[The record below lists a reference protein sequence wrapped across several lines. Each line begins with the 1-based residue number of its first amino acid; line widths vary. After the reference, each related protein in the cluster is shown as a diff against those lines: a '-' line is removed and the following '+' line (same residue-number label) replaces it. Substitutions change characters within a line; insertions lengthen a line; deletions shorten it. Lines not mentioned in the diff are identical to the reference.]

1 MNNPLDRRMF
11 NQQMMNRQPMPN
23 QPSMGRQSMG
33 ILASSPQLM
42 NAVQGYAQGGQVVS
56 AKDGKFLGFN
66 NFVGEYLDG
75 KRAENERNNTPEA
88 ISYQAQEKA
97 AELNRTLPK
106 GGFNNPNI
114 KMYSGRISGILAAN
128 PNIQYDEETGY
139 FRSNVD
145 SPEVER
151 LVKEKEKT
159 DIEGDTTL
167 LNELEKDKEK
177 NKKTANQNMTQVEDL
192 SGNKAATYDIAGGN
206 DVAQTGLADNQ
217 IMDDGAGPSINA
229 QLQQNLNKKKV
240 VDEEDNGAPTTTAA
254 DITTKAA
261 NSLEAWKKKQK
272 NIDKSYEV
280 TNKNSEAMYKEV
292 QKVLEETDDDIDL
305 EAVER
310 MAKKALGLK
319 DGKEYDEDKTTAFW
333 MAVIKGGLATA
344 AGESANALTN
354 IAKGLSFGV
363 DSYGK
368 DMNSIADDEREDR
381 KDLAKMK
388 YELIKDEKSARIA
401 KRTLKLQGYQA
412 LAAIENRKNEF
423 ASTQDYQ
430 KQRDVITDAIAN
442 ANLDLVAAQTFHK
455 IGMDGADY
463 DLNLKK
469 FALDVKKQK
478 QYIKLNNDKLN
489 QDYKLGTMTPEMKNI
504 YSLGDSYVSFDKD
517 SQTFTYTP
525 LGEQAL
531 IAATVTKTTMTD
543 LKATA
548 ASIGETKKLRG
559 LDYPTKEATVS
570 AYYRYEGVIKPKLE
584 ALSKTSVDRTGQ
596 IDIKVYEAAEK
607 EIMKQFAID
616 SGALN
621 SQNTAPPPRNV
632 APTIYTSNPSDAE
645 IKELVKQGFNSI
657 KVGKNT
663 FNIDPK

>member
-23 QPSMGRQSMG
+23 QPSMGRQPMG
-33 ILASSPQLM
+33 ILNSSPQLI
-42 NAVQGYAQGGQVVS
+42 NAVQGYAQGGMVKGYNHGGVHYIPGQTSNQDIMQKLDRLNKAEFQPELPLNQTLNEPGMITSLDDVTKIKVEPS
-56 AKDGKFLGFN
+56 TGISNIDTSNAEEVNSFNTDTPVEVDEFGKSDVTKDQGINKYDMGESRTINEENAK
-66 NFVGEYLDG
+66 
-75 KRAENERNNTPEA
+75 
-88 ISYQAQEKA
+88 
-97 AELNRTLPK
+97 
-106 GGFNNPNI
+106 
-114 KMYSGRISGILAAN
+114 ILAK
-128 PNIQYDEETGY
+128 Q
-139 FRSNVD
+139 
-145 SPEVER
+145 
-151 LVKEKEKT
+151 
-159 DIEGDTTL
+159 
-167 LNELEKDKEK
+167 
-177 NKKTANQNMTQVEDL
+177 
-192 SGNKAATYDIAGGN
+192 
-206 DVAQTGLADNQ
+206 
-217 IMDDGAGPSINA
+217 
-229 QLQQNLNKKKV
+229 KKV
-240 VDEEDNGAPTTTAA
+240 VDEEDNGAPTTTAS

-272 NIDKSYEV
+272 NIDKRYEV

-489 QDYKLGTMTPEMKNI
+489 QDYKLGTMTTEMKNI

-517 SQTFTYTP
+517 SKTYSYTP

-584 ALSKTSVDRTGQ
+584 ALSKTSEDRLGK
-596 IDIKVYEAAEK
+596 IDMQVYQAQEQ

-621 SQNTAPPPRNV
+621 VPSSGTSTSVYRTMPKAIIDKN
-632 APTIYTSNPSDAE
+632 YSEKSLFTSNG
-645 IKELVKQGFNSI
+645 VKYI
-657 KVGKNT
+657 VGPNNT
-663 FNIDPK
+663 YTEAD